1 MIVLA
6 DAVPLARIEHELGW
20 LAAILEAAEELLGL
34 ADRLVDVTTAKASIW
49 TRGAL
54 HPMPRTVMGIPAEPV
69 DFATIER
76 HSVPLPS
83 DDISVAAY
91 VTERAG
97 VEVLDRLVEPLLG
110 GVYAGHAD
118 ALSLAA
124 AGPQLLALGAD
135 PIAAAEATE
144 PAPGPVFVG
153 LRGGV
158 GQLTAA
164 LAESLGWTT
173 LRPDYREDDALGYA
187 GSVPA
192 RLARLRAAI
201 EAQPAPPMLVG
212 SSMGA
217 FVSGLA
223 SLEHPVAGLFLLA
236 TPESI
241 PGCEVDFD
249 VTPDVPTVLIHGWRD
264 ELCPLDD
271 MYTFAARRQLPLLI
285 LDDDH
290 RLSASVDTIVG
301 QFRLFLD
308 QLAARA

>member
-1 MIVLA
+1 MRSPIILSHGSDSGP
-6 DAVPLARIEHELGW
+6 DATKV
-20 LAAILEAAEELLGL
+20 
-34 ADRLVDVTTAKASIW
+34 S
-49 TRGAL
+49 AL
-54 HPMPRTVMGIPAEPV
+54 
-69 DFATIER
+69 
-76 HSVPLPS
+76 
-83 DDISVAAY
+83 
-91 VTERAG
+91 
-97 VEVLDRLVEPLLG
+97 
-110 GVYAGHAD
+110 
-118 ALSLAA
+118 
-124 AGPQLLALGAD
+124 
-135 PIAAAEATE
+135 
-144 PAPGPVFVG
+144 
-153 LRGGV
+153 
-158 GQLTAA
+158 AA

-201 EAQPAPPMLVG
+201 EAQPAPPVLVG